1 MVGYNHILYMN
12 TLFEHITSLNP
23 WWDGQDF
30 ETGRPRLTY
39 FQKIQRYLE
48 TGEIIVIS
56 GVRRSGKTTLLFQ
69 IIKYLITIQQV
80 PPRNILFINCDEP
93 DIALLDDPVAE
104 VVDTYRKEISTNGTM
119 YLVFDEI
126 QNVKDW
132 ERAIKSLYDRKKYKI
147 IISGSSSYLLD
158 SQLSTLLS
166 GRYFSIPV
174 FPLDFREY
182 LSFNGLEVN
191 KDPIRLASH
200 KYEILTLLKKY
211 LREGGFP
218 IVVLQQDDLT
228 KQDYLHAYFDSIV
241 YRDILRVKEVRN
253 QKALAELL
261 NYLFTNI
268 ASPYSYRRIKE
279 MLGIDLQTVKDYIH
293 FAENAKILFEVQHFS
308 YSLHAQTRPNKK
320 IYCIDNGLRNAVSFR
335 FSEDEGKLAENLVF
349 VELTRSGKNPH
360 YWKKKKE
367 VDFVIK
373 SPDNRITAMNIC
385 YTDGIPDRE
394 KESLLEFKDEFGDS
408 VEKLTILTKDSEKE
422 EEGIMYIPL
431 WKWLLYKGQA

>member
-1 MVGYNHILYMN
+1 MN
-12 TLFEHITSLNP
+12 TLFELLTSMNP

-30 ETGRPRLTY
+30 ESGRPRLTY

-69 IIKYLITIQQV
+69 IIKYLITIQKV
-80 PPRNILFINCDEP
+80 HPRNILFINCDES
-93 DIALLDDPVAE
+93 DITLLDDPVAQ
-104 VVDTYRKEISTNGTM
+104 VVDTYRKEISTSGIL
-119 YLVFDEI
+119 YFVFDEV
-126 QNVKDW
+126 QTVKNW
-132 ERAIKSLYDRKKYKI
+132 ERTIKSLYDRKKYKI

-174 FPLDFREY
+174 FPLDFWEY
-182 LSFNGLEVN
+182 LSFHELEVT
-191 KDPIRLASH
+191 KDPVSLASH
-200 KYEILTLLKKY
+200 KYEILTLKKY

-218 IVVLQQDDLT
+218 IVVLQQDERT
-228 KQDYLHAYFDSIV
+228 KQDYLHAYYDSIV
-241 YRDILRVKEVRN
+241 YRDILRINEVRN

-261 NYLFTNI
+261 HYLFTNI

-308 YSLHAQTRPNKK
+308 YSLHVQTRPNKK

-349 VELTRSGKNPH
+349 VELIRSGMAPY

-373 SPDNRITAMNIC
+373 SPDNRISAMNIC
-385 YTDGIPDRE
+385 YTDGIPERE
-394 KESLLEFKDEFGDS
+394 AESLLEFKEEFGDL
-408 VEKLTILTKDSEKE
+408 VEKLTILTKDREKKGE
-422 EEGIMYIPL
+422 EIMYIPL
-431 WKWLLYKGQA
+431 WKWLLCRNQA